1 MPRER
6 PILGYAVAAAAAA
19 GLLGSLWAPWYHFQI
34 PEAALNSAVQSAQQF
49 GILGPIVSQGASLL
63 RELGPLPVTAWQA
76 FTFTPAVLLVVG
88 VVAGGLA
95 LLTLTERAVGVGGM
109 IAGAGACGVAMAGY
123 RVVDR
128 PGPSEFVHPAWGLYL
143 ALGCAGAVLVGGLI
157 ARAAE
162 DWGATIPAR
171 ASEEV
176 PGPSASWTAS
186 SVAPPTKIEC
196 P

>member
-1 MPRER
+1 
-6 PILGYAVAAAAAA
+6 LV
-19 GLLGSLWAPWYHFQI
+19 GSLWAPWYHFQV

-49 GILGPIVSQGASLL
+49 GILGSIVSQGASLL

-95 LLTLTERAVGVGGM
+95 LLALTERAVGVGRM
-109 IAGAGACGVAMAGY
+109 IAVAGVCGVAIAGY

-143 ALGCAGAVLVGGLI
+143 ALACAGAVLVGGLI
-157 ARAAE
+157 AQAAE
-162 DWGATIPAR
+162 NAEATAPAR
-171 ASEEV
+171 VSEEFL
-176 PGPSASWTAS
+176 GR
-186 SVAPPTKIEC
+186 
-196 P
+196 